1 MSYCDELGHEMAA
14 EKIPQN
20 TVGMVW
26 EKGHKLARIS
36 FHHVLRKYGYGI

>member
-1 MSYCDELGHEMAA
+1 MSYCDELGYEMAA
-14 EKIPQN
+14 EKIPRN

-36 FHHVLRKYGYGI
+36 FHHVHRKYGYGI